1 MKKRARV
8 LGSVIRSETECK
20 TFVKTQLEEHNKI
33 LKNLARSQKHH
44 PPQNVCSCYTKGVQK
59 SYRFY
64 LELSPIPQ
72 KTSKPAR
79 R

>member
-20 TFVKTQLEEHNKI
+20 TFLETQLEEHNKI

-44 PPQNVCSCYTKGVQK
+44 HKTCVPVTPKG
-59 SYRFY
+59 YRKIMVF
-64 LELSPIPQ
+64 
-72 KTSKPAR
+72 T
-79 R
+79 